1 MNSRNTAVGGSSE
14 ALSRKGSKEMEDTMS
29 NGSRNNDNNHSD
41 DSNSKGDA
49 NSKPAANQFLAKYP
63 VIAQWKSRRAFMTAQ
78 YQVFA
83 ILGVAYIIN
92 KWPIS
97 YPREDNHNEYLFWAL
112 VAAMGGV
119 AYYTRKHEPS
129 SRGVQLL
136 SRDQTEEWKG
146 WMQFVFIM
154 VRSEIELL
162 FPFLSRCSL

>member
-14 ALSRKGSKEMEDTMS
+14 ALSRKGSKEMEDTTP
-29 NGSRNNDNNHSD
+29 NGNNDHSD

-162 FPFLSRCSL
+162 FLFLSRCSL